1 MHRLAVVRVRFAA
14 QCLLALITFAALA
27 GAAGGAVPNGPSS
40 NLVVSQVYGGGG
52 NTGATYTHDYI
63 EIFNRGTT
71 SVSLNGKSL
80 QYASAAGTGALGAN
94 STQLTELPDV
104 MVPAGS
110 YFLVQEF
117 SQAAV
122 GSPLPTPDH
131 TDPTAINMSGTAG
144 KVALANGTDSLG
156 CNTAATCAANGNDT
170 RIIDLVGYGTT
181 ANYFE
186 GGAPAGAP
194 SNTTA
199 DFRSGAGCQD
209 TDSNGADFTV
219 AVPLPRNALTMPIVC
234 PTDLAPA
241 IAERTPADGASGVAV
256 DSDVTITFSEPVNV
270 SGDWFA
276 ISCTGSL
283 NHPATVTGGPATFT
297 LNPNAD
303 FAPGATCSVVVIGAQ
318 VTDQDTDD
326 PPDRLADDPSWS
338 FTTASAPTEIHQ
350 IQGVSHSSPLV
361 GNAVSG
367 VEGIVTAKR
376 SNSYYMQDPTPDAD
390 DRTSDGILVF
400 TSSAPT
406 VNVGDAV
413 RVSGTVAEFR
423 PGGASS
429 TNLTITEITGPTTTV
444 LPPAPGGNTIPA
456 PTVIGAGGRTQP
468 DSVIDNDSFAAF
480 DPAEDGIDFYESL
493 EGMQV
498 QVNNAVVVGPRSGF
512 GEIFV
517 LADDGAGASVRTA
530 RGGIVIRDLGPEAP
544 GDYASGDFNPERIQL
559 DDAILAGSTPT
570 ANVGDHFSTPAV
582 GIVDYDFGNFEVN
595 LTSALTT
602 VSGAITRETTDAAG
616 PHELAVATFNVEN
629 LDSLEPQSKFDAIAG
644 QIVNNLRSPDILTL
658 EEIQDN
664 NGATNDS
671 VVDAS
676 ATFNKL
682 IDSIVAA
689 GGPAYGFR
697 QINPV
702 DDQDGGEPGGNIRVG
717 LLFRTDRGV
726 SFVDRPG
733 GDATTPTTIVNG
745 PDGPQLSFSPGRIDP
760 NNSAW
765 NASRKP
771 IAGEFRYRGETFFV
785 IGNHFNS
792 KGGDNPLFGRNQPPV
807 RVTET
812 QRHQQAQIEND
823 FVDSIL
829 ALDSG
834 ANIVVLGDINDFEF
848 SQTMTILTGG
858 VLHPLMSTLPQNERY
873 SYVFEGNSQSLDHI
887 VVSNNLF
894 GLPFEFDPVH
904 VNSEFHDQLSDH
916 DPQVAR
922 FVINSAPTVSAGGPY
937 AVAEGGSVTLNATG
951 SDAEGDSLTYEWD
964 LDNDGTYETPGQSVT
979 YSAGDGP
986 ASRTV
991 AVRVGDGDATT
1002 TDQATV
1008 NIANVAPTATF
1019 VAPASAAAGSPFT
1032 ISLTDPSDPSS
1043 ADTAA
1048 GFQYAFDCGDGS
1060 GYGAFGLAPSTS
1072 CATTGV
1078 GNRTVRGQI
1087 RDKDGGTTEYT
1098 ATVTLGV
1105 TFDGLCALTREY
1117 SSKPAVA
1124 HALCAILEVAE
1135 NARSPHARQIA
1146 LVAYRALVA
1155 VSSGN
1160 RSHHAFT
1167 PAEGETLI
1175 RLSRSL

>member
-1 MHRLAVVRVRFAA
+1 MHRSVAVRVRTR
-14 QCLLALITFAALA
+14 LLVGAVLAVLASTLLVQSA
-27 GAAGGAVPNGPSS
+27 GAVSA
-40 NLVVSQVYGGGG
+40 NLVISQVYGGGG

-63 EIFNRGTT
+63 EIFNRGTG
-71 SVSLNGKSL
+71 SVSLTGMSL
-80 QYASAAGTGALGAN
+80 QYASATGTGNFGA
-94 STQLTELPDV
+94 SPTQLTELSGTLAP
-104 MVPAGS
+104 GQ
-110 YFLVQEF
+110 YLLVQEA
-117 SQAAV
+117 STAAV
-122 GSPLPTPDH
+122 GLPLPTPDIV
-131 TDPTAINMSGTAG
+131 DASPIAMAAGAG
-144 KVALANGTDSLG
+144 KVALVTDQATLG
-156 CNTAATCAANGNDT
+156 CNGGSAPCDSAALA
-170 RIIDLVGYGTT
+170 RIVDLVGYGN
-181 ANYFE
+181 ANFFE
-186 GGAPAGAP
+186 GAAAPTLT
-194 SNTTA
+194 NTTA
-199 DFRSGAGCQD
+199 ALRASGGCVD
-209 TDSNGADFTV
+209 TDNNASDFAAAT
-219 AVPLPRNALTMPIVC
+219 PTPRNTASPFGDCSGDV
-234 PTDLAPA
+234 APS
-241 IAERTPADGASGVAV
+241 IATRSPGDGASGVAL
-256 DSDVTITFSEPVNV
+256 DSNVTITFSEPVDV

-283 NHPATVTGGPATFT
+283 NHPAVVTGGPTAFT

-303 FAPGATCSVVVIGAQ
+303 FAPGETCSVVVIGAQ
-318 VTDQDTDD
+318 VTDQDTAD
-326 PPDRLADDPSWS
+326 PPDRLAGNPSWS

-350 IQGVSHSSPLV
+350 IQGLNHSSPLV

-376 SNSYYMQDPTPDAD
+376 SNGYYMQDPTPDAD

-456 PTVIGAGGRTQP
+456 PTVIGAGGRAQP
-468 DSVIDNDSFAAF
+468 DSVIDNDSFATF
-480 DPAEDGIDFYESL
+480 DPPEDGIDFYESL
-493 EGMQV
+493 EGMRV

-517 LADDGAGASVRTA
+517 LADDGANAGVRTA

-559 DDAILAGSTPT
+559 DDAILAGSTPL
-570 ANVGDHFSTPAV
+570 ASVGDHFSGPAV

-602 VSGAITRETTDAAG
+602 VSAGLARETTDAAG
-616 PHELAVATFNVEN
+616 PKELSVATFNVEN
-629 LDSLEPQSKFDAIAG
+629 LDANEAQSKFDAIAG

-682 IDSIVAA
+682 IDAVVAA
-689 GGPAYGFR
+689 GGPRYDFR

-717 LLFRTDRGV
+717 FFFRTDRGV

-733 GDATTPTTIVNG
+733 GDATTPTTVVNG
-745 PDGPQLSFSPGRIDP
+745 PDGPQLSFSPGRIAP
-760 NNSAW
+760 TNTAW

-771 IAGEFRYRGETFFV
+771 IAGEFRYRGETFFA

-792 KGGDNPLFGRNQPPV
+792 KGGDNPLFGRFQPPV
-807 RVTET
+807 RTTEV
-812 QRHQQAQIEND
+812 QRHQQAQLVND

-829 ALDSG
+829 AGDSN

-848 SQTMTILTGG
+848 SQTMSILEGG
-858 VLHPLMSTLPQNERY
+858 VLHALMSTLPQNERY

-887 VVSNNLF
+887 VISNSLLN
-894 GLPFEFDPVH
+894 GPFTYDPVH
-904 VNSEFHDQLSDH
+904 VNSEYHDQLSDH

-922 FVINSAPTVSAGGPY
+922 FFVNTAPSVDAGGPY
-937 AVAEGGSVTLNATG
+937 AVAEGGNVTLTATG
-951 SDAEGDSLTYEWD
+951 SDPQGDALTYAWD
-964 LDNDGTYETPGQSVT
+964 LDNNGTFETPGQSVT
-979 YSAGDGP
+979 FTAGDGP
-986 ASRTV
+986 ASTTV
-991 AVRVGDGDATT
+991 AVRVSDGDASS

-1008 NIANVAPTATF
+1008 NVSNVAPTATF
-1019 VAPASAAAGSPFT
+1019 NAPPTALAGFPFT
-1032 ISLTDPSDPSS
+1032 LSLTNPSDPSA

-1048 GFQYAFDCGDGS
+1048 GFQYAFDCGS
-1060 GYGAFGLAPSTS
+1060 GYGPFGSASTTT
-1072 CATTGV
+1072 CTATGTGAVSV
-1078 GNRTVRGQI
+1078 GGKI
-1087 RDKDGGTTEYT
+1087 RDKDGGVSEYR
-1098 ATVTLGV
+1098 ATVEVST
-1105 TFDGLCALTREY
+1105 TYESLCDL
-1117 SSKPAVA
+1117 VA
-1124 HALCAILEVAE
+1124 AYTSDEKTVEKLCKHLELAA
-1135 NARSPHARQIA
+1135 NAPHATPRQA
-1146 LVAYRALVA
+1146 HLKNFRNEVDKAQADGHLTVAQA
-1155 VSSGN
+1155 
-1160 RSHHAFT
+1160 
-1167 PAEGETLI
+1167 ETLK
-1175 RLSRSL
+1175 RLSTRL

>member
-1 MHRLAVVRVRFAA
+1 MSA
-14 QCLLALITFAALA
+14 
-27 GAAGGAVPNGPSS
+27 
-40 NLVVSQVYGGGG
+40 
-52 NTGATYTHDYI
+52 
-63 EIFNRGTT
+63 TT
-71 SVSLNGKSL
+71 S
-80 QYASAAGTGALGAN
+80 A
-94 STQLTELPDV
+94 
-104 MVPAGS
+104 
-110 YFLVQEF
+110 
-117 SQAAV
+117 
-122 GSPLPTPDH
+122 PL
-131 TDPTAINMSGTAG
+131 
-144 KVALANGTDSLG
+144 
-156 CNTAATCAANGNDT
+156 
-170 RIIDLVGYGTT
+170 
-181 ANYFE
+181 
-186 GGAPAGAP
+186 
-194 SNTTA
+194 
-199 DFRSGAGCQD
+199 RS
-209 TDSNGADFTV
+209 
-219 AVPLPRNALTMPIVC
+219 
-234 PTDLAPA
+234 
-241 IAERTPADGASGVAV
+241 
-256 DSDVTITFSEPVNV
+256 
-270 SGDWFA
+270 
-276 ISCTGSL
+276 
-283 NHPATVTGGPATFT
+283 
-297 LNPNAD
+297 
-303 FAPGATCSVVVIGAQ
+303 
-318 VTDQDTDD
+318 
-326 PPDRLADDPSWS
+326 
-338 FTTASAPTEIHQ
+338 
-350 IQGVSHSSPLV
+350 
-361 GNAVSG
+361 
-367 VEGIVTAKR
+367 
-376 SNSYYMQDPTPDAD
+376 
-390 DRTSDGILVF
+390 
-400 TSSAPT
+400 
-406 VNVGDAV
+406 
-413 RVSGTVAEFR
+413 
-423 PGGASS
+423 ASS
-429 TNLTITEITGPTTTV
+429 TTT
-444 LPPAPGGNTIPA
+444 
-456 PTVIGAGGRTQP
+456 
-468 DSVIDNDSFAAF
+468 
-480 DPAEDGIDFYESL
+480 
-493 EGMQV
+493 
-498 QVNNAVVVGPRSGF
+498 SGTT
-512 GEIFV
+512 
-517 LADDGAGASVRTA
+517 RC
-530 RGGIVIRDLGPEAP
+530 
-544 GDYASGDFNPERIQL
+544 
-559 DDAILAGSTPT
+559 
-570 ANVGDHFSTPAV
+570 
-582 GIVDYDFGNFEVN
+582 N

-602 VSGAITRETTDAAG
+602 VSGGITRETTDTAG

-760 NNSAW
+760 TNSAW

-792 KGGDNPLFGRNQPPV
+792 KGGDNPLFGRNQPPL
-807 RVTET
+807 RVTEA

-848 SQTMTILTGG
+848 SQTMGILSGG

-951 SDAEGDSLTYEWD
+951 SDAEGDSLTYDWD

-1043 ADTAA
+1043 ADTAE

-1060 GYGAFGLAPSTS
+1060 GYGAFGSASSAS
-1072 CATTGV
+1072 CAT
-1078 GNRTVRGQI
+1078 
-1087 RDKDGGTTEYT
+1087 DG
-1098 ATVTLGV
+1098 
-1105 TFDGLCALTREY
+1105 R
-1117 SSKPAVA
+1117 
-1124 HALCAILEVAE
+1124 
-1135 NARSPHARQIA
+1135 R
-1146 LVAYRALVA
+1146 
-1155 VSSGN
+1155 
-1160 RSHHAFT
+1160 
-1167 PAEGETLI
+1167 
-1175 RLSRSL
+1175 